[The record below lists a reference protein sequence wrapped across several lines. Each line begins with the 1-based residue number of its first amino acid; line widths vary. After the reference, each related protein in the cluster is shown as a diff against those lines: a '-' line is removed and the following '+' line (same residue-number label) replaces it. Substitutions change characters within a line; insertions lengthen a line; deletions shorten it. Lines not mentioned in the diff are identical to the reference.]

1 MSNLSLIPLSISQS
15 GLLLFLMPL
24 WLPFL
29 TPLLAY
35 ALIVIIIIIIVIIIV
50 VIIIIVTGSKENLK
64 KIQKMKPI
72 SHFEIYELSPS
83 AITILITTSNNC

>member
-1 MSNLSLIPLSISQS
+1 
-15 GLLLFLMPL
+15 MPL

-35 ALIVIIIIIIVIIIV
+35 ALIVIIIIIVIIIV
-50 VIIIIVTGSKENLK
+50 VIIIIIVTGSKENLK
-64 KIQKMKPI
+64 KIQKMKSI

>member
-1 MSNLSLIPLSISQS
+1 
-15 GLLLFLMPL
+15 MPL

-35 ALIVIIIIIIVIIIV
+35 ALIVIIIIIVIIIV
-50 VIIIIVTGSKENLK
+50 VIIIIVTGSNENLK
-64 KIQKMKPI
+64 KIQKMRSI

>member
-1 MSNLSLIPLSISQS
+1 
-15 GLLLFLMPL
+15 MPL

-35 ALIVIIIIIIVIIIV
+35 ALIVIIIIIVIIIV
-50 VIIIIVTGSKENLK
+50 VIIIVTGSKENLK
-64 KIQKMKPI
+64 KIQKMKSI